1 MLPALVFERN
11 NGRLDSNVRVG
22 NSLGHLLVAWSCS
35 FCRQTK
41 ASAGIVKRL
50 TMTST
55 SSCVHMAGYT
65 LSAAPL
71 CPSACSRSPLRSLIR
86 MSKARWFTWSLYAL
100 IGKLKLTIRFPC
112 LGYPDL
118 NRCSVHYLVHDC
130 CSLLVL
136 LPLQSY
142 GGQL

>member
-1 MLPALVFERN
+1 MFLLQADKGL
-11 NGRLDSNVRVG
+11 GR
-22 NSLGHLLVAWSCS
+22 H
-35 FCRQTK
+35 RQTIDDDK
-41 ASAGIVKRL
+41 YLKL
-50 TMTST
+50 
-55 SSCVHMAGYT
+55 
-65 LSAAPL
+65 
-71 CPSACSRSPLRSLIR
+71 RSYGWVYSVGCAVVSFSLLKISIALSLIR